1 MESSRSSS
9 LAQALAY
16 ASFMTDVGLLL
27 RAADVHWMREF
38 RAIGNLLESGLADN
52 DRTTW
57 RLLHVRIDIDR

>member
-1 MESSRSSS
+1 
-9 LAQALAY
+9 
-16 ASFMTDVGLLL
+16 MTDVGLLL